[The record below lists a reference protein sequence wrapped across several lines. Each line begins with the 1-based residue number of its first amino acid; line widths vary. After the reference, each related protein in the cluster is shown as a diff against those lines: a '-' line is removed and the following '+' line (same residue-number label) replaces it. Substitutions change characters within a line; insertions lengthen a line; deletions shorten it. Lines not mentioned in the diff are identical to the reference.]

1 MTANDLVGASV
12 IEDRL
17 FRYFN
22 QHVAEE
28 QDLIDAY
35 STLAEQTDSKAFA
48 YLARLIVDDEA
59 KHHRIF
65 GELVNAVRAEVEFR
79 DVGPQVP
86 PLGGWGSDPQAVL
99 AATENFLRRE
109 RDDARQLK
117 RLDKEMRDFRDTTLW
132 SLLVKMME
140 ADTDKHIRILE
151 FIRDGA
157 KHRVKNQPR

>member
-1 MTANDLVGASV
+1 MTAHDLVGASV
-12 IEDRL
+12 IEERL

-35 STLAEQTDSKAFA
+35 STLADQTDSKAFA
-48 YLARLIVDDEA
+48 YLARIIVDDEA
-59 KHHRIF
+59 KHHRLF

-86 PLGGWGSDPQAVL
+86 PLGGWGSEPQAVL
-99 AATENFLRRE
+99 AATENLLRRE

-117 RLDKEMRDFRDTTLW
+117 RLEKEMRDLRDTTLW
-132 SLLVKMME
+132 TLLVKVME

-151 FIRDGA
+151 FIRD
-157 KHRVKNQPR
+157 RVKHLPR